1 VSSPLSLPLLE
12 RLSLKLGQVSNLLTR
27 NITDITEVD
36 RGHEARRLPSLG
48 NLGVEL
54 VDLLQGQTL
63 SLVDEEVDE
72 NETDAT
78 EATPDEEHLS
88 LEVGVAG
95 AGVDHVGGGVGDGPV
110 QEPVGGGGD
119 GETLGTGLEGEEFT
133 GDDPG
138 DGAPGA
144 GEEEDVDA
152 DEGDQGLVGDC
163 VAGEGG
169 ADTGDDQLADGHA
182 DGTEHEQVATT
193 PLLDHPETGEGGA
206 DVDDVG
212 DQGDGEAVGD
222 TGVLEEGGA
231 VVDWVRLAI
240 CFPCEWK
247 LGGMIVQMKL
257 TPASC

>member
-1 VSSPLSLPLLE
+1 MSSLPLLE
-12 RLSLKLGQVSNLLTR
+12 RLSLKLGQIATLLS
-27 NITDITEVD
+27 NITDIAEVN
-36 RGHEARRLPSLG
+36 RGHKARRLPSLG

-54 VDLLQGQTL
+54 VDLLEGQTL
-63 SLVDEEVDE
+63 GLVDAEVNED
-72 NETDAT
+72 ETDAT
-78 EATPDEEHLS
+78 EATPDEEHLR

-138 DGAPGA
+138 DGAPRA
-144 GEEEDVDA
+144 GKEEDVDA
-152 DEGDQGLVGDC
+152 DKGDQGLVGMR

-169 ADTGDDQLADGHA
+169 ADTGDDQLADSHA
-182 DGTEHEQVATT
+182 DGAEHEQVATT

-212 DQGDGEAVGD
+212 DQSDGEAVGD

-231 VVDWVRLAI
+231 VVDWAKLAMC
-240 CFPCEWK
+240 CFFSSRE
-247 LGGMIVQMKL
+247 GIVQIKL